1 MNNVFIVVLSDY
13 RLSGL
18 IRVSINTGMDQVA
31 VDETLFLSQRK
42 SEGGYLRFI
51 QEKNPQQV
59 ARKERREGTIL
70 TAY

>member
-51 QEKNPQQV
+51 QEKTRNRLLEKKDAKAQQS
-59 ARKERREGTIL
+59 
-70 TAY
+70 

>member
-31 VDETLFLSQRK
+31 VDKTLFLSQGKVRVDIYVLYK
-42 SEGGYLRFI
+42 KKPATGC
-51 QEKNPQQV
+51 
-59 ARKERREGTIL
+59 
-70 TAY
+70 

>member
-31 VDETLFLSQRK
+31 VDKTLFLSQRK

-51 QEKNPQQV
+51 QEKTRNRLLEKKDAKAQQS
-59 ARKERREGTIL
+59 
-70 TAY
+70 

>member
-31 VDETLFLSQRK
+31 VDKTLFLSQGKVRVDIYVLYK
-42 SEGGYLRFI
+42 KKTRNRLL
-51 QEKNPQQV
+51 EKKDAKAQS
-59 ARKERREGTIL
+59 
-70 TAY
+70 